1 MATVKK
7 GKSPSAITCRIIK
20 AAMGAADMN
29 AEKLAKRMNVH
40 INTVYR
46 DLKEPERIPQD
57 RLWLYFTALGVPV
70 NESLQTIAN
79 QFAFSIVQRG

>member
-1 MATVKK
+1 MAIRRE
-7 GKSPSAITCRIIK
+7 KSPSAITCGIIK

-57 RLWLYFTALGVPV
+57 RLWLYFTVLGVPV
-70 NESLQTIAN
+70 NESLQSIAN
-79 QFAFSIVQRG
+79 QFALSIVQRG